1 MCEYLVKRFW
11 KIASAMIAFCNVLH
25 GNFVIVKCYDCKKT
39 TPGKNFGITTACFFL
54 LCSKYTNPIYDAKQ
68 YWTFQ
73 ICETHL
79 QPMKVNYF
87 NEWHIFPD
95 RVERKSMELP
105 NVKDKMKESPCYLH
119 FLNKYRHK
127 STNAST
133 LVHLHMIYCRIR
145 VPLEGHLRR
154 VYHITWFCSST

>member
-1 MCEYLVKRFW
+1 MLSNTSQLIFQAPTSLRFLKSKLFSCVNILSRGYGKLLQPW
-11 KIASAMIAFCNVLH
+11 LHFAMSYMGISWLLSAMTARKQPL
-25 GNFVIVKCYDCKKT
+25 
-39 TPGKNFGITTACFFL
+39 GKILESLQLVSFL

-119 FLNKYRHK
+119 F
-127 STNAST
+127 
-133 LVHLHMIYCRIR
+133 
-145 VPLEGHLRR
+145 
-154 VYHITWFCSST
+154 